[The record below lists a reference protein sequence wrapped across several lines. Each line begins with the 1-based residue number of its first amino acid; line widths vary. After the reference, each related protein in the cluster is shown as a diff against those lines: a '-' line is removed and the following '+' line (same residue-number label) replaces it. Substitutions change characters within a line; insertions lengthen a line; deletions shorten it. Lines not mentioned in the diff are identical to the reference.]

1 MEALKRIL
9 NILSGLFL
17 LLALL
22 IIFDILNRTYFIT
35 TFNLVNL
42 EGTYRALLLVA
53 VVLLALQLLVHA
65 LHTASLKADIRR
77 CNLKINE
84 LKADLYDKRVVTKQR
99 ERDAQ
104 VAVDPHAGF
113 TAPVSQ
119 TGTPPTIQPGTP
131 TSPENTGGDI
141 PYNPH
146 V

>member
-9 NILSGLFL
+9 NILSGLFV

-65 LHTASLKADIRR
+65 LHAASLKADNRR
-77 CNLKINE
+77 ANLKINE

-104 VAVDPHAGF
+104 MAEPHAGY
-113 TAPVSQ
+113 TMPAAP
-119 TGTPPTIQPGTP
+119 TTTPPTPPQPGTP
-131 TSPENTGGDI
+131 ASSGNTTGDR